1 MNTETSGKVTKARRF
16 LERLGLSYD
25 AMSPSTRK
33 YLLDMEPSDS
43 MNTNPAMVMSK
54 QFDTIV
60 DKEMEPMR
68 GGRVSFPA
76 SYFGAP
82 ESPSYE
88 SVGGGGKPG
97 YFTMR
102 DVEVLQRG
110 YQKKFLRKLRIE
122 KHSKTA
128 LLNRL
133 NNRMDQA
140 VLKTVRENKG
150 KLTIGGFVRNLKT
163 HD

>member
-88 SVGGGGKPG
+88 SVGGGRQARILHDARCRGAAARVPKEILAQTSHRKTLQNG
-97 YFTMR
+97 FTQSFEQSYGSSR
-102 DVEVLQRG
+102 FEDG
-110 YQKKFLRKLRIE
+110 
-122 KHSKTA
+122 A
-128 LLNRL
+128 
-133 NNRMDQA
+133 
-140 VLKTVRENKG
+140 
-150 KLTIGGFVRNLKT
+150 
-163 HD
+163 